1 MKDLTREEKL
11 VSILQFVHEF
21 NITAYEISKNTD
33 LTAAGISRIIN
44 GKIKNPLN
52 STVNT
57 IYDFIQTKYIQEK
70 NQNINDRGLL
80 VSKSKNVPFYNI
92 EFSGSQV
99 KSLEELEDYVSFY
112 VDYEPLND
120 CTAFVPYYGESMLP
134 KYKSGDALGV
144 KQIKNFDA
152 LLWGESHLVITNDN
166 ANNIKTVKNVHQ
178 HKDFDKV
185 ILRAINPDYAG
196 DTVIEK
202 TDILSMF
209 LVKGKVE
216 LNQL

>member
-1 MKDLTREEKL
+1 MLDFIIKTCLDNNITPYELGKNTQISTFAAQRILKGETKKPSQHTLNQIILYLEQTIKGFQVPNSDVKNDSIELIRTNKEKL
-11 VSILQFVHEF
+11 VP
-21 NITAYEISKNTD
+21 Y
-33 LTAAGISRIIN
+33 
-44 GKIKNPLN
+44 
-52 STVNT
+52 
-57 IYDFIQTKYIQEK
+57 
-70 NQNINDRGLL
+70 
-80 VSKSKNVPFYNI
+80 YNI

-99 KSLEELEDYVSFY
+99 KNLEELQDYVSFY

-120 CTAFVPYYGESMLP
+120 CTAFVPYYGDSMLP

-166 ANNIKTVKNVHQ
+166 ANNIKTVKNIHQ
-178 HKDFDKV
+178 HKDLDKV
-185 ILRAINPDYAG
+185 ILRAINPEYAG
-196 DTVIEK
+196 DTVIDK
-202 TDILSMF
+202 GDILSMF

>member
-1 MKDLTREEKL
+1 
-11 VSILQFVHEF
+11 
-21 NITAYEISKNTD
+21 
-33 LTAAGISRIIN
+33 
-44 GKIKNPLN
+44 
-52 STVNT
+52 
-57 IYDFIQTKYIQEK
+57 
-70 NQNINDRGLL
+70 
-80 VSKSKNVPFYNI
+80 
-92 EFSGSQV
+92 
-99 KSLEELEDYVSFY
+99 
-112 VDYEPLND
+112 
-120 CTAFVPYYGESMLP
+120 MLP

-202 TDILSMF
+202 GDILSMF
-209 LVKGKVE
+209 LIKGKVE